1 MKLSEIRCGRDPAPR
16 RAMTY
21 GIQGV
26 GKSTFAAGSEQPIFI
41 QTEDGLADIDCSK
54 FPLAQSFEEEQK
66 PEKYVQLKGT
76 DCLNCKHS
84 CQLEHQPV
92 IGACGDKYPIVR
104 GFCESCHCYFD
115 IDTMRSDED
124 ANWFCKKCWGEM
136 V

>member
-1 MKLSEIRCGRDPAPR
+1 MSEN
-16 RAMTY
+16 
-21 GIQGV
+21 
-26 GKSTFAAGSEQPIFI
+26 KNPIDAV
-41 QTEDGLADIDCSK
+41 TEYLHENIGHTLAEKVAEIYAK
-54 FPLAQSFEEEQK
+54 AEEEHPK
-66 PEKYVQLKGT
+66 PEKYVQLNGT

-92 IGACGDKYPIVR
+92 IGACGDKYPINR
-104 GFCESCHCYFD
+104 EFCESCHCYFD